1 MRTPVEEADKRKK
14 MVDIHLNKEKY
25 VDINVEWV
33 M

>member
-14 MVDIHLNKEKY
+14 WLTFISLKNNDI
-25 VDINVEWV
+25 DINVEWV